1 MGTAASNEEFEN
13 IIWIDQKIDN
23 SENKGYIEKL
33 EKIKLLLKNKFKKV
47 DEAIES
53 IKKIKF
59 KEVKIIISGRLYKE
73 FVENFKK
80 NINEMYCS
88 PKIIVF
94 TKSEDTF
101 LEFNQDYNDDNNK
114 FYTFGGIA
122 TSFNEVKNFLQNKQE
137 PDKIDAYDEPQLTF
151 ERIDSKEKLTLPL
164 FFKALIE
171 NTKKEN
177 INNFNLKLYNAYKD
191 IEPKVKKLLERII
204 SKPNI
209 PIEILSKFYIRIYTA
224 ETKFYKEINEKL
236 RKNQKEE
243 YLTFIKTLYE
253 GIKLKALDPY
263 NEDKYLY
270 RGSTI
275 SNKEV
280 EDINNYLNDKKEG
293 LPGAIVFTRSF
304 FSFSKEESE
313 AKKFYYRTPNIDLQK
328 YNLSRVM
335 YILDKEKNN
344 EYNLLTHCD
353 IEKLSFSEKEK
364 EVLFLPFSCFEIKK
378 IENIEEKEYKIEL
391 SYLGKYLK
399 EIENDKNLYLD
410 EKILPKSKFKD
421 QLAEFGLITKIET
434 IKPKELKTKFD
445 VYSDIINEKIFI
457 KGQIK
462 IESNDINKS
471 IKIINSFENVK
482 KETKENYYNELNYQN
497 ESDIQDNIE
506 IRVDDKLIEF
516 SYCHQFEKEGKYTIE
531 YIFKKDLTKINHL
544 FYNCTNLIN
553 LDFSNF
559 NLNNLTNISNIFN
572 GCSKLEDINIS
583 NLKTENVTDMSSMFY
598 NCYRLSKIDLTKFNT
613 EKVLNMNRMFYN
625 CNNLKDINL
634 TSFDTKNVIDMSYMF
649 NSCNSLP
656 NLNLTKFNT
665 EKVTNMSYMFNSCS
679 SLTNL
684 NLANFRTFNVIN
696 MDNMFYNC
704 AELSSLDLS
713 GFNTIKVK
721 NIKNMFHGCSKL
733 TKDKINTKDKK
744 ILEQFH

>member
-1 MGTAASNEEFEN
+1 MGGEVSNEELEN
-13 IIWIDQKIDN
+13 IIWIDKKIDN
-23 SENKGYIEKL
+23 YENKGYIEKL
-33 EKIKLLLKNKFKKV
+33 EKAKLLKNKFKNV
-47 DEAIES
+47 DEAIEY

-59 KEVKIIISGRLYKE
+59 KEVKIIISGSLYKE

-122 TSFNEVKNFLQNKQE
+122 TSFDEVKNFLENKKE

-191 IEPKVKKLLERII
+191 IQPKVKKLLERII

-236 RKNQKEE
+236 RKNKKEE

-253 GIKLKALDPY
+253 GINLKSLNPY
-263 NEDKYLY
+263 NENKYLY

-275 SNKEV
+275 SNDEV
-280 EDINNYLNDKKEG
+280 AEIINYLNDKKEG
-293 LPGAIVFTRSF
+293 LPGAIVFSRSF
-304 FSFSKEESE
+304 FSFTKEERK
-313 AKKFYYRTPNIDLQK
+313 AKEFYYRTSNVDLK
-328 YNLSRVM
+328 TKNLSRIM
-335 YILDKEKNN
+335 YIIDKEKNN

-353 IEKLSFSEKEK
+353 IEKLSFSQKER

-378 IENIEEKEYKIEL
+378 IEEIEPKEYKIEL

-410 EKILPKSKFKD
+410 EKILPKSKFKE

-434 IKPKELKTKFD
+434 IKPKELKTSFD
-445 VYSDIINEKIFI
+445 IYSDIINDNIFI
-457 KGQIK
+457 IGQIK
-462 IESNDINKS
+462 IESNDINKN
-471 IKIINSFENVK
+471 IQIINSFENVK
-482 KETKENYYNELNYQN
+482 KGTNETFYNELNYQN

-506 IRVDDKLIEF
+506 IRIDDKLIEF
-516 SYCHQFEKEGKYTIE
+516 SYCYKFEKEGKHIIKYT
-531 YIFKKDLTKINHL
+531 FKKDLTKLNHL
-544 FYNCTNLIN
+544 FYNCRNLIK
-553 LDFSNF
+553 LDFSSC
-559 NLNNLTNISNIFN
+559 NLNNLTNICNIFN
-572 GCSKLEDINIS
+572 GCSKLEYLNIS
-583 NLKTENVTDMSSMFY
+583 NLKTHNVTDMNNIFY
-598 NCYRLSKIDLTKFNT
+598 NCYGLSKIDLTKFNT
-613 EKVLNMNRMFYN
+613 EKVINMNRMFYN

-634 TSFDTKNVIDMSYMF
+634 TSFETKNVIDMSYMF
-649 NSCNSLP
+649 NSCNLLT
-656 NLNLTKFNT
+656 NLDLTHFNT

-679 SLTNL
+679 SLTDL
-684 NLANFRTFNVIN
+684 NLSNFRTFNVTN

-704 AELSSLDLS
+704 AKLGSLDLS
-713 GFNTIKVK
+713 GFNTVGVK
-721 NIKNMFHGCSKL
+721 NIKNMFYGCSLL
-733 TKDKINTKDKK
+733 TKDKIKTKDTK
-744 ILEQFH
+744 ILEQIQ